1 MSDNDVCGKPL
12 CRQIRRA
19 HVWTNH
25 TIAHA
30 FVEPVPAPQPPA
42 DATSPNDKCAG
53 TCVDGGLCGYVRRAH
68 GKELGQIGHRFVE
81 PKPDDPPVTG
91 DGDAAELDRL
101 VEDAVMSMNV
111 RPYHST
117 RQAMDNLAYEAY
129 AAGIARG
136 RALGAREE
144 RADIIRDAHESHC
157 YCCPGRPRCP
167 ICEFADAIA
176 RRAGRGTP

>member
-1 MSDNDVCGKPL
+1 VSKPSDRCAMRICGGL
-12 CRQIRRA
+12 RMCHDA
-19 HVWTNH
+19 T
-25 TIAHA
+25 THA
-30 FVEPVPAPQPPA
+30 FVEPAPAPQPPA
-42 DATSPNDKCAG
+42 DATSP
-53 TCVDGGLCGYVRRAH
+53 VCGAH
-68 GKELGQIGHRFVE
+68 GEVWCHDPAGHAWPHEWRNV
-81 PKPDDPPVTG
+81 PAGPPVTG

-136 RALGAREE
+136 RELGAREE
-144 RADIIRDAHESHC
+144 RADIIRDAHEWHC

-167 ICEFADAIA
+167 ICEFADAIEA
-176 RRAGRGTP
+176 RRAGRTP